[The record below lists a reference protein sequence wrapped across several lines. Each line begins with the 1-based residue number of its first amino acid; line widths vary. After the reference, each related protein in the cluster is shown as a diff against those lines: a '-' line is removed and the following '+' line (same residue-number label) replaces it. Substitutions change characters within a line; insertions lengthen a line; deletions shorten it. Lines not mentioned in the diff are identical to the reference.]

1 MFYRQCIAVLMGRVE
16 ASSRMSRLDV
26 RADRLEVILENQLAI
41 MRAQVFLMDRLLA
54 MSGGGHE
61 VKIERRGP

>member
-1 MFYRQCIAVLMGRVE
+1 MTYRQSIAMLLGAMQ

-54 MSGGGHE
+54 MSGSGHE